1 MPSPFDELPNFDRVE
16 RPLSEYPDD
25 AHSQYSMK
33 KLPKLPPRP
42 TQHQNS
48 SFVQKSSSR
57 PAQSVT
63 STNLD
68 DSETLVRLYKRK
80 KQECEGLKEHALS
93 LETELQQLKQIIESQ
108 NEELQRQEASQAGAD

>member
-42 TQHQNS
+42 THPQNS
-48 SFVQKSSSR
+48 SFVSKGGR
-57 PAQSVT
+57 PTQSVT
-63 STNLD
+63 SATNYD

-80 KQECEGLKEHALS
+80 KQECESLKEHAIG

-108 NEELQRQEASQAGAD
+108 NEEL